1 MRDFRDAKVMAHT
14 LRDALKVKSI
24 SLTHSESLELIARIF
39 GLHDWNVM
47 AAIIQS
53 SRPPAGPPTATTSAS
68 QPIEPGIPIVPLRD
82 VVFSPQMI
90 TPIFAAREK
99 TMLAIARALE
109 TDGRLLAVTQRGMA
123 DDDPGIDDIYTV
135 GVSAEIIHRQTMP
148 NGNLKLTV
156 SCQNRVSIV
165 RPVNGKFLAAVV
177 APIDDVRGTDAEAF
191 KLSGAIIEAYQAY
204 TNASLPQTLYRYSAE
219 PGLLGDLVARLI
231 MDDVGQMQRLLE
243 TNDVVVRLEMVL
255 DWLKAAAASRI

>member
-1 MRDFRDAKVMAHT
+1 MRDFRDAKAMAQT
-14 LRDALKVKSI
+14 LRDALKAKSF

-47 AAIIQS
+47 AAMIQS
-53 SRPPAGPPTATTSAS
+53 SQPPTPPLTAS
-68 QPIEPGIPIVPLRD
+68 PPIETGIPIVPLRD

-90 TPIFAAREK
+90 TPIFAARDK

-109 TDGRLLAVTQRGMA
+109 TDGRLLAVTQRRMA
-123 DDDPGIDDIYTV
+123 DDDPGIDDLYSI
-135 GVSAEIIHRQTMP
+135 GVTAEIIHRQTMP

-156 SCQNRVSIV
+156 SCQDRARII
-165 RPVNGKFLAAVV
+165 RPVTGDFLSAVV
-177 APIDDVRGTDAEAF
+177 DPVEDIRGTDAEAF
-191 KLSGAIIEAYQAY
+191 KLSGAIVEAYQAY
-204 TNASLPQTLYRYSAE
+204 TNASLPQTLYRYSGE

-255 DWLKAAAASRI
+255 DWLKTESAART